1 MLRRFLR
8 DSAIYSISAALSR
21 GVAIIMIPLY
31 TRFLHPSEYGVLDLL
46 MITATLFNYLILLE
60 ISQGL
65 ARVYSEAESS
75 LAKIQCISSAAWFAI
90 AAYSIFAIF
99 GFTFA
104 ASLAE
109 VILNSAELINA
120 VRVMILAIIFNGVF
134 FLLQDLLRWQLQPRK
149 HALGSIIYSVVSASS
164 GAFAVVI
171 LKTGVIGILAGQ
183 VVGAIIGLLVTCI
196 CGAAKYWK
204 FQFNLS
210 IWFEML
216 RYSAPQVISSFA
228 AFSALYI
235 DRFFIKEMLGVEEVG
250 IYGVGARIASLVALL
265 MAGFQSGYIPL
276 VFQNHSSSET
286 PPQMARVF
294 RFFLV
299 GAFLIVTLLAGY
311 SKELLSVFTTEQYF
325 SAWFTVPILA
335 SAMLLANMY
344 IFVPGVFIAKRTG
357 FVAILNVSTV
367 MINVILILLFLPLF
381 GIAGAAIAVLAGSLF
396 NFLVYILLNKRF
408 YPIPFNWN
416 RILLGIIVGVLFATS
431 LMLLQNISGY
441 FVFMLKTIIFFIG
454 ALILLFTLLETSEL
468 KLLAFKIGWQ

>member
-196 CGAAKYWK
+196 VVLQNTGN
-204 FQFNLS
+204 FNLTC
-210 IWFEML
+210 
-216 RYSAPQVISSFA
+216 P
-228 AFSALYI
+228 
-235 DRFFIKEMLGVEEVG
+235 
-250 IYGVGARIASLVALL
+250 
-265 MAGFQSGYIPL
+265 
-276 VFQNHSSSET
+276 
-286 PPQMARVF
+286 
-294 RFFLV
+294 
-299 GAFLIVTLLAGY
+299 
-311 SKELLSVFTTEQYF
+311 
-325 SAWFTVPILA
+325 
-335 SAMLLANMY
+335 
-344 IFVPGVFIAKRTG
+344 
-357 FVAILNVSTV
+357 
-367 MINVILILLFLPLF
+367 F
-381 GIAGAAIAVLAGSLF
+381 G
-396 NFLVYILLNKRF
+396 
-408 YPIPFNWN
+408 
-416 RILLGIIVGVLFATS
+416 
-431 LMLLQNISGY
+431 
-441 FVFMLKTIIFFIG
+441 LKCCDI
-454 ALILLFTLLETSEL
+454 
-468 KLLAFKIGWQ
+468 QRHR